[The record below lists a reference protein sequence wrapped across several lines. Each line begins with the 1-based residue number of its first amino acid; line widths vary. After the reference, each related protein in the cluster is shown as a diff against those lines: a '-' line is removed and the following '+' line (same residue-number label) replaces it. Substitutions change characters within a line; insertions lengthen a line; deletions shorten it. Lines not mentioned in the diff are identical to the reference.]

1 MDTEK
6 KPLPVCS
13 SLSVLCAMMDGDE
26 SALATWSAHDLAA
39 ILNHLLSTPVE
50 RELTADGREQPTG
63 GTPNFGQRTEWT
75 FGETLERRDVP
86 REMLMRIK
94 EYAKRAMDTGDTLP
108 RDAAKALYAAVI
120 AHART
125 CGYAAVSSLSAASF
139 ERLSRWCLA
148 QSWAPPAIRTAVR
161 EAEKAP

>member
-13 SLSVLCAMMDGDE
+13 SLSALCAMMDGDE
-26 SALATWSAHDLAA
+26 SALASWSAHDLAA
-39 ILNHLLSTPVE
+39 ILTHLLSTPVE
-50 RELTADGREQPTG
+50 QELAAERRESPEG
-63 GTPNFGQRTEWT
+63 GTLNFEQRTAWT
-75 FGETLERRDVP
+75 FGETLVRRDVP

-94 EYAKRAMDTGDTLP
+94 DYAKRAMDAGDALP
-108 RDAAKALYAAVI
+108 RDAAKALYAAII

-125 CGYAAVSSLSAASF
+125 CGYATVSSLPPASF
-139 ERLSRWCLA
+139 ERLGRWCLA

-161 EAEKAP
+161 EAVKVS